1 MSSLDIY
8 WTSTVGQPQ
17 SPSQSSAQLNRSSS
31 QGGWMGLASK
41 LILGVVH
48 RPFEVCV
55 SECVDTHVHMFTS

>member
-1 MSSLDIY
+1 
-8 WTSTVGQPQ
+8 
-17 SPSQSSAQLNRSSS
+17 
-31 QGGWMGLASK
+31 MGLASK